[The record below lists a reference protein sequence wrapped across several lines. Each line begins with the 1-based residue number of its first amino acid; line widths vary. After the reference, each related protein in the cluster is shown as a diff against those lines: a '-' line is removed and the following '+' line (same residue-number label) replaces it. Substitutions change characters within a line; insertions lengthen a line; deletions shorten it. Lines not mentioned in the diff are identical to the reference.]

1 MLHYKGIKLD
11 VKTNEDGL
19 CEVFMAGLPILG
31 VVSKSPDVALLQAL
45 MSIDSVLD
53 QSRRKPMRGDLVE
66 IKGET
71 KIIDHVGLDRLSV
84 YNLDTEMESY
94 PLVTDDVVAWWTQ
107 VVVGHGE
114 TIPMPELGWS
124 HVGVL
129 EFTSYEDVETRGGAF
144 KYSKD
149 VMVWTVV

>member
-71 KIIDHVGLDRLSV
+71 KIIDHIGFERLSV
-84 YNLDTEMESY
+84 YSLNSEFESY
-94 PLVTDDVVAWWTQ
+94 PLITDDAVTWCTQ
-107 VVVGHGE
+107 VMVGHGE
-114 TIPMPELGWS
+114 TIPIPELGWS

-129 EFTSYEDVETRGGAF
+129 EFTSYEDVEMRQGAF

>member
-53 QSRRKPMRGDLVE
+53 QSRRKPMRGDLIE
-66 IKGET
+66 INGEV
-71 KIIDHVGLDRLSV
+71 KIIDHVGLERLSV

-94 PLVTDDVVAWWTQ
+94 PLVTDDVVTWWTQ
-107 VVVGHGE
+107 VIVGHGE
-114 TIPMPELGWS
+114 TIPMPELRWS

-129 EFTSYEDVETRGGAF
+129 EFTSYENVDTRQGAF

-149 VMVWTVV
+149 VMVWAVV

>member
-1 MLHYKGIKLD
+1 MLRYKNIPIK
-11 VKTNEDGL
+11 VEKNENGL

-31 VVSKSPDVALLQAL
+31 VVSKSPDVSLLQAL

-71 KIIDHVGLDRLSV
+71 KIIDHVGLDRLDLYSL
-84 YNLDTEMESY
+84 NSELESY
-94 PLVTDDVVAWWTQ
+94 PLVTDGVVTWRTQ
-107 VVVGHGE
+107 VIIGNGE
-114 TIPMPELGWS
+114 ITLMPELTWS
-124 HVGVL
+124 HVEVR
-129 EFTSYEDVETRGGAF
+129 EFTSYENVETRQGAF
-144 KYSKD
+144 KYSRD

>member
-11 VKTNEDGL
+11 AKTNENGL

-31 VVSKSPDVALLQAL
+31 VVSKSQDVALLQAL

-53 QSRRKPMRGDLVE
+53 QSRRRPMRGDLVE

-71 KIIDHVGLDRLSV
+71 KVIDHVGLDRLSV
-84 YNLDTEMESY
+84 YSINSELESY
-94 PLVTDDVVAWWTQ
+94 PLVTDDVVTWWTQ
-107 VVVGHGE
+107 VIIGTGE
-114 TIPMPELGWS
+114 TIPMPELRWS

-129 EFTSYEDVETRGGAF
+129 EFTSYEYVEMRQGAF

>member
-11 VKTNEDGL
+11 AKTNENGL

-94 PLVTDDVVAWWTQ
+94 PFVAEDVVTWWTQ
-107 VVVGHGE
+107 VMIGTGE
-114 TIPMPELGWS
+114 TIPMPELCWS

-129 EFTSYEDVETRGGAF
+129 EFTSYEDVEMRQGAF

>member
-11 VKTNEDGL
+11 AKTNEDGL

-66 IKGET
+66 INGEV

-84 YNLDTEMESY
+84 YSLNSELESY
-94 PLVTDDVVAWWTQ
+94 PLITDDVVTWWTQ
-107 VVVGHGE
+107 VMIGTGE
-114 TIPMPELGWS
+114 TIPMPKLGWS
-124 HVGVL
+124 HVSVL
-129 EFTSYEDVETRGGAF
+129 EFTSYEDVATRPGAF

>member
-11 VKTNEDGL
+11 VKTNENGL

-66 IKGET
+66 IGGET
-71 KIIDHVGLDRLSV
+71 KVIDHVGLERLSV
-84 YNLDTEMESY
+84 YSLNSELESY
-94 PLVTDDVVAWWTQ
+94 PMVTDDVVTWWTQ
-107 VVVGHGE
+107 VMIGTGE
-114 TIPMPELGWS
+114 TIPMPELRWS

-129 EFTSYEDVETRGGAF
+129 EFTSYENVVTRQGAF